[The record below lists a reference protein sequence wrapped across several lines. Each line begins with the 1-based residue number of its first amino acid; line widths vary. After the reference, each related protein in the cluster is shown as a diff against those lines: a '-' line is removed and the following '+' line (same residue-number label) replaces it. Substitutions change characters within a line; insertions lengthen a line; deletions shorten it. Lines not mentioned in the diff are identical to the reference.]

1 MLSIMLNFCRES
13 QFLTKGDVV
22 KILVKCI
29 AFCQGLAVGLMQR
42 SLQYAVDGLSNK
54 VCSSLCRSCREAWS
68 S

>member
-54 VCSSLCRSCREAWS
+54 VCRSCREACS